1 MLIFSSVPLFCGLLL
16 LRHLG
21 REVTDLHA
29 NLPLPSATKFE
40 YGREVSLLRIQP
52 TVQSTLSFPASPELR
67 TALNMKQAPK
77 NIHTIINWKYQR
89 LSWNFEYTG
98 PTLWSVQ
105 KDGSILRSF
114 FHLPPQFQKLT
125 GFY

>member
-1 MLIFSSVPLFCGLLL
+1 MLIFSSVPLLCDLLP

-29 NLPLPSATKFE
+29 NLPLPSATKFQ
-40 YGREVSLLRIQP
+40 YGREVSMLRIQP
-52 TVQSTLSFPASPELR
+52 TIQSTLSLTASPELR
-67 TALNMKQAPK
+67 TTLNMKQVPK
-77 NIHTIINWKYQR
+77 NIHARINWKYQR
-89 LSWNFEYTG
+89 LSWNSEYIG

-105 KDGSILRSF
+105 KDGSILLSF
-114 FHLPPQFQKLT
+114 FYFPSQFQKLA